1 MKIAVAM
8 ILTALTT
15 VAVMRTS
22 GSRAPHPSRRV
33 SESPVEAS
41 ATGPLAASPT
51 GQMAPSPT
59 GQVAPS
65 PTGNPQPA
73 SGASPA
79 PLERSALSQPQGGT
93 RSPRSEP
100 VSDDPPDAGTPAAA
114 MPSTDAQ
121 LAALKAQVAAL
132 GQLVE
137 QSRQEGEQL
146 SRINDQLQAQRQQVA
161 DDEAQ
166 QQYEAEQDAAQH
178 AATLE
183 ALGTLR
189 DAEVSLRFGN
199 SDGVDDQ
206 LGRAEAALSGRTLLD
221 VEAAREALSREDLYQ
236 GRQFLAAALAER
248 RIRY

>member
-15 VAVMRTS
+15 VAVLRTS
-22 GSRAPHPSRRV
+22 ASRDPHPSRRV

-41 ATGPLAASPT
+41 ATGPLAA
-51 GQMAPSPT
+51 SPT

-114 MPSTDAQ
+114 MPSTDPQ

-132 GQLVE
+132 EQLVE
-137 QSRQEGEQL
+137 QSRQEGQQL
-146 SRINDQLQAQRQQVA
+146 GRINDQLQAQRQQVA
-161 DDEAQ
+161 DEEAQ
-166 QQYEAEQDAAQH
+166 QQYAAEQDAAQH

-183 ALGTLR
+183 ALGALR
-189 DAEVSLRFGN
+189 DVEVSLAFGN

-206 LGRAEAALSGRTLLD
+206 LSRAEAALSGRTLLN
-221 VEAAREALSREDLYQ
+221 VEAAREALSREDLYTT
-236 GRQFLAAALAER
+236 RQFLAAALAER
-248 RIRY
+248 RTPY